1 MESQVFLVR
10 EKQRRITHRRE
21 CKRRGR
27 DCSDEATNQGTPA
40 ATRNC

>member
-10 EKQRRITHRRE
+10 EKQGRITHRRE
-21 CKRRGR
+21 CKH
-27 DCSDEATNQGTPA
+27 SDEATSQGTPA